1 MPTFF
6 PGLTDF
12 LHPPSFIHSPL
23 SLRCHNRRVSGLF
36 SHKCH
41 VLIMY
46 TLHREPSMLCY
57 RLASAL
63 LFSSRI
69 MWWSRAPVA
78 DMENSCQMLPCRA
91 PRQRSGQALACHH
104 YSRDPGFTSR
114 VGPSGCGTCLQRWPA
129 DFFSPATLFTSLF
142 IRSSLRR
149 TSLSLGQ
156 ACAFQSNGPK

>member
-63 LFSSRI
+63 LFSQQDH
-69 MWWSRAPVA
+69 VVV
-78 DMENSCQMLPCRA
+78 SC
-91 PRQRSGQALACHH
+91 
-104 YSRDPGFTSR
+104 TSR
-114 VGPSGCGTCLQRWPA
+114 RHGELLPDASMSGAPTAQWSSPGLSPLQSGSRVHISCRSFWMWHVFTKMA
-129 DFFSPATLFTSLF
+129 CRFFSPATLVTSLF